1 MTEHQQP
8 LPAGSREGEPGV
20 LHPNVIGDWQEYDE
34 SFTGLRIRVHSLK
47 KGVVPARGRN
57 DDAKGL
63 TYFSVQV
70 TVENRAE
77 EYFDL
82 RLSDDEA
89 QVRAGKDGHSAF
101 LDEYGSSWIEN
112 FRLYPLRRATA
123 TIYAAAPAGHL
134 KTLDIQIAMRVD
146 DERTSPYVWVGSDGV
161 PESTGRPTVKKARGK
176 ESIADEASKFLKKG
190 GTDV

>member
-1 MTEHQQP
+1 M
-8 LPAGSREGEPGV
+8 
-20 LHPNVIGDWQEYDE
+20 LHPNVIGDWHEYDE
-34 SFTGLRIRVHSLK
+34 GFTGLRIRVHSLK
-47 KGVVPARGRN
+47 KGVVPARGRD

-89 QVRAGKDGHSAF
+89 QIRAGKDGHSVF
-101 LDEYGSSWIEN
+101 LDEYGSAWIKD

-123 TIYAAAPAGHL
+123 TIYAAAPASHL

-161 PESTGRPTVKKARGK
+161 PESTGRTTVKKARGK
-176 ESIADEASKFLKKG
+176 ASIADEASKFLERG